1 MFKYTIDIY
10 IYILYIYVHTIV
22 YVFTTLVYVGD
33 IDCMLHMRRWDYFM
47 LLFVLLLLLFKLD
60 LISKLM
66 AIGSL

>member
-1 MFKYTIDIY
+1 MYTQLFMY
-10 IYILYIYVHTIV
+10 LRPW
-22 YVFTTLVYVGD
+22 YVGD

-66 AIGSL
+66 EIGS